1 MESNI
6 IKSEAY
12 GGKVFVNGTFDVLH
26 LGHLKLL
33 NYARSKASML
43 VVAIDT
49 DNRVKSKKGPSR
61 PVNTYED
68 RKEFLLEL
76 GIVDHVV
83 SFETDDDLRNAI
95 KDYQPDLM
103 IVGSDWRSGNVLGSE
118 HARKLEFYNR
128 IEPYSTSRIVDR

>member
-1 MESNI
+1 MESSI

-12 GGKVFVNGTFDVLH
+12 GGKVSVNGTFDVLH

-33 NYARSKASML
+33 NYARSKASIL

-49 DNRVKSKKGPSR
+49 DNRVKIKKGPSR
-61 PVNTYED
+61 PINTYED

-76 GIVDHVV
+76 GIIDHVV

-95 KDYQPDLM
+95 KD
-103 IVGSDWRSGNVLGSE
+103 
-118 HARKLEFYNR
+118 
-128 IEPYSTSRIVDR
+128 